1 MLNLLFQLLAELF
14 ITRPPGM
21 EPGAQSPHARRA
33 LAELDSR
40 YFRMALPRHRIRT
53 QPVLP
58 QKDPPDW
65 LSLVASFLRRDL
77 ERWTAASSNSARRSP
92 VDS

>member
-40 YFRMALPRHRIRT
+40 YFRMALPRQPDTELGKLNRPSPLGHSRT
-53 QPVLP
+53 REMAQPSKAS
-58 QKDPPDW
+58 QAIDE
-65 LSLVASFLRRDL
+65 SLEWSCK
-77 ERWTAASSNSARRSP
+77 
-92 VDS
+92 

>member
-21 EPGAQSPHARRA
+21 EPGTQSPHARQA

-40 YFRMALPRHRIRT
+40 YFRMTLPRKPDTELGKLNRPSQPGKTRT
-53 QPVLP
+53 REAVQ
-58 QKDPPDW
+58 
-65 LSLVASFLRRDL
+65 LSKAAQAIDSSF
-77 ERWTAASSNSARRSP
+77 EWSCK
-92 VDS
+92 

>member
-21 EPGAQSPHARRA
+21 EPGAQSPHTRCA

-40 YFRMALPRHRIRT
+40 FFRMALPMRPDTELGKLNRT
-53 QPVLP
+53 SRLGTNRAQEVAQPS
-58 QKDPPDW
+58 K
-65 LSLVASFLRRDL
+65 ASQ
-77 ERWTAASSNSARRSP
+77 AIG
-92 VDS
+92 DSFEWSCQ